1 MKPLLRDKKQ
11 GTPKLKAE
19 KTDHVGGYS
28 KGVSDYDK
36 LTTRNAN
43 RAMTKS
49 ARQQNKLNLNRLIYE
64 NSDL

>member
-11 GTPKLKAE
+11 GAPNLKAE

-28 KGVSDYDK
+28 KGVSNYDK

-43 RAMTKS
+43 RAMTKG
-49 ARQQNKLNLNRLIYE
+49 ARQESKRNLKKYLDMSFE
-64 NSDL
+64 